1 MMDTNGRHNGTIH
14 QGDNLEGTGGRR
26 RKEAETL
33 LVQEV
38 EELRGRAVQ
47 MEKTMRHAVL
57 N

>member
-1 MMDTNGRHNGTIH
+1 MMDTNGKQNGTFH

-57 N
+57 H